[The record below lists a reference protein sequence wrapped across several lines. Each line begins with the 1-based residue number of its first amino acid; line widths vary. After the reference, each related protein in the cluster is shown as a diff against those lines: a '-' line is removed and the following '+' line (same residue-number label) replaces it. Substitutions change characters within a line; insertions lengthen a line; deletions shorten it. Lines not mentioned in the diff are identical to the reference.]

1 MKILLIQ
8 PLASKKKL
16 WGKYSVEGGLIPPIG
31 LLSIAGYLESKGHLV
46 KIIDPLA
53 CEYDEKKTSAYLKKE
68 KFELIGISTFTNTV
82 VDTYYSANFCKK
94 ILKNVKIVV
103 GGFHATALPLQTMN
117 ECKDIDFLIIGEGEL
132 TMGELVSFLETGEP
146 KINKIK
152 GLVYRKKNNQLVVN
166 DKRDLIDDIN
176 ILPFPAYHLLDMS
189 KYIPHPTQY
198 KLLPSFPVIAQRGC
212 PFNCAFCSAHL
223 VHGKK
228 IRKKTVKN
236 LISEIS
242 LLINKYKAKGIHF
255 QDSTFT
261 VDRNYIINFCKEVI
275 KQNLEFKWDINTRV
289 DCIDNELLNYMK
301 KAGLWMINF
310 GLESGNQKSL
320 DLLNKKISLKQIE
333 ECIKMTR
340 KKGIVTFSTW
350 ILGLPGEDEKM
361 VRETIRF
368 AKKISTE
375 LALFF
380 LPVPYPGTE
389 LVSICR
395 RTGGLRE
402 QADWNNYSSVDFDR
416 PVYVNPL
423 LGKNKMQSLLKN
435 AYLSYYFSP
444 KIIWRNI
451 RSIDCWSDFIRY
463 WRGFRALFYGWIT

>member
-1 MKILLIQ
+1 MKILLMP
-8 PLASKKKL
+8 PLSSREKL
-16 WGKYSVEGGLIPPIG
+16 WGKYSVEGGLVPPIG
-31 LLSIAGYLESKGHLV
+31 LLSIAGYLESKGHFV
-46 KIIDPLA
+46 RIIDPLA
-53 CEYDEKKTSAYLKKE
+53 GGFNKNKIALFLKKE
-68 KFELIGISTFTNTV
+68 KFELIGLSTFTNTV
-82 VDTYYSANFCKK
+82 VDTYHSANLCKK
-94 ILKNVKIVV
+94 ILKDAKIVV
-103 GGFHATALPLQTMN
+103 GGFHATVLPLQTMN
-117 ECKDIDFLIIGEGEL
+117 ECKAIDFLIVGEGEL
-132 TMGELVSFLETGEP
+132 TMEELASFLKTGKP
-146 KINKIK
+146 SINKIK
-152 GLVYRKKNNQLVVN
+152 GLVYRGKGHQLEVN
-166 DKRDLIDDIN
+166 EKRDLIDDIN
-176 ILPFPAYHLLDMS
+176 VLPLPAYHLLDMS

-236 LISEIS
+236 LISEIN
-242 LLINKYKAKGIHF
+242 LLINRYGAKGIHF

-261 VDRNYIINFCKEVI
+261 VDKNYIINFCKEVI
-275 KQNLEFKWDINTRV
+275 RQNLKFKWDINTRI
-289 DCIDNELLNYMK
+289 DCIDNELLYCMK
-301 KAGLWMINF
+301 RAGLWMINF

-320 DLLNKKISLKQIE
+320 DLLNKKITLKQIE
-333 ECIKMTR
+333 EGIKMTR
-340 KKGIVTFSTW
+340 KAGIVAFSTW
-350 ILGLPGEDEKM
+350 ILGLPGENEKM
-361 VRETIRF
+361 VRKTIKF
-368 AKKISTE
+368 AKKIGTE

-395 RTGGLRE
+395 KTGGLRG
-402 QADWNNYSSVDFDR
+402 QVNWNDYSAVDFDR
-416 PVYVNPL
+416 PVYINPL
-423 LGKNKMQSLLKN
+423 LGKSKMQSLLKS